1 MYSKYINKTNIHECN
16 KEHNKMNMKD
26 NETLGIV
33 ILSKDN
39 IKSIRNGNILTKDVS
54 NGDTITIC
62 SEKSYNVIDKVNPKL
77 IISEKVIYISDDD
90 IISMLLND
98 KFITYRSKLFNA
110 IYRIYLDSVYEG
122 LLIL

>member
-1 MYSKYINKTNIHECN
+1 
-16 KEHNKMNMKD
+16 MNMKD

-33 ILSKDN
+33 VLSKDN
-39 IKSIRNGNILTKDVS
+39 IKSIRNGNILTKGAS

-110 IYRIYLDSVYEG
+110 TYRIYLDSIYEG
-122 LLIL
+122 LSIL

>member
-1 MYSKYINKTNIHECN
+1 
-16 KEHNKMNMKD
+16 MNMKD

>member
-1 MYSKYINKTNIHECN
+1 
-16 KEHNKMNMKD
+16 MNMKD
-26 NETLGIV
+26 NETLGII

-39 IKSIRNGNILTKDVS
+39 IKSIRNGNILTKDAS

-110 IYRIYLDSVYEG
+110 IYRIYLDSIYEG
-122 LLIL
+122 LLML